1 MKKVLFLDDDNQ
13 RHREF
18 KKNIGSHGDF
28 VYTAEECIEKL
39 KTNTYDVV
47 SLDHDLGGEI
57 YVSSGGKNTG
67 MEVVRFLEKNKLPQ
81 KLIVCHSY
89 NTGAAPEMA
98 KRLNALSYVDTAV
111 RMPFFIQDYKEY
123 FLDETQN

>member
-1 MKKVLFLDDDNQ
+1 MKRVLFLDDDPQ

-18 KKNIGSHGDF
+18 KRDIGTNGDF

-39 KTNTYDVV
+39 KSNTYDVV
-47 SLDHDLGGEI
+47 SLDHDLGGETF
-57 YVSSGGKNTG
+57 VDPNGKNTG
-67 MEVVRFLEKNKLPQ
+67 MEVVRFLEANALPQ

-98 KRLNALSYVDTAV
+98 KRLNALSHIEKAV
-111 RMPFFIQDYKEY
+111 RMPFFIQDYKSY
-123 FLDETQN
+123 FNNDLIQ